1 MRVPREWVWV
11 VILVAV
17 LAIALLGCGGLTDE
31 QRAEERRAEREEYYT
46 RNFHEI
52 EYEGHLYVVFSRND
66 RMGLTHAAHC
76 KARHR

>member
-17 LAIALLGCGGLTDE
+17 LAIALLGCSDLTEE
-31 QRAEERRAEREEYYT
+31 QRQEAFIEGREVYYANHFT
-46 RNFHEI
+46 EI
-52 EYEGHLYVVFSRND
+52 EYKGHLYIYYSRNE

-76 KARHR
+76 KGRH

>member
-1 MRVPREWVWV
+1 MKVPRELIWIP
-11 VILVAV
+11 ILIAV
-17 LAIALLGCGGLTDE
+17 LVIALFGCAGLTDE
-31 QRAEERRAEREEYYT
+31 QRVEERRVELEDYYT
-46 RNFHEI
+46 RNFIEI